1 MENNSFEPE
10 CVILKYY
17 TINVKW
23 EGGGDVGPQ
32 CFAKDLI

>member
-1 MENNSFEPE
+1 LDENNLMEN
-10 CVILKYY
+10 K

-32 CFAKDLI
+32 CFVKDLL